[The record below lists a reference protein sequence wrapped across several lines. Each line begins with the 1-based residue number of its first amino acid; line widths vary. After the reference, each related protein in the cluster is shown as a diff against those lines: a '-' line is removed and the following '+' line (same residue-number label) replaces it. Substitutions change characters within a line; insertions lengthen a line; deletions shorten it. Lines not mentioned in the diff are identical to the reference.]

1 MRRKLIWSLLLG
13 SLAWMQTQAATP
25 EALAALE
32 RGRELF
38 DHGRWSDAR
47 LEFLKAREGVTPAD
61 YHALQSIDYHLAAC
75 AVELGSRDAEAALL
89 DFEQRYPGS
98 VFANDVRFSLGSYYC
113 TQSDFERAR
122 DCFERTDYKALDRS
136 RREQYDVRMG
146 YVAFTEG
153 RYDQAYDYFDR
164 IGSRSRYIDHARY
177 YKAYIDY
184 AEGRYGRARQGFE
197 QLARS
202 EAYGRGAA
210 PQGVRRRRRP
220 DAERLVPPGRLLPA

>member
-1 MRRKLIWSLLLG
+1 MRGKLIWSLLLG

-89 DFEQRYPGS
+89 DF
-98 VFANDVRFSLGSYYC
+98 
-113 TQSDFERAR
+113 
-122 DCFERTDYKALDRS
+122 
-136 RREQYDVRMG
+136 
-146 YVAFTEG
+146 
-153 RYDQAYDYFDR
+153 
-164 IGSRSRYIDHARY
+164 
-177 YKAYIDY
+177 
-184 AEGRYGRARQGFE
+184 
-197 QLARS
+197 
-202 EAYGRGAA
+202 
-210 PQGVRRRRRP
+210 
-220 DAERLVPPGRLLPA
+220 